1 MPTAIDQ
8 RRLRDG
14 ARALETTVM
23 RPQTLT
29 EALVQLAVVDD
40 GIAALW
46 ALNDLGAEANAQ
58 VLRDVRELRKRREA
72 LVQRLVQLEGKK
84 VTP

>member
-1 MPTAIDQ
+1 
-8 RRLRDG
+8 
-14 ARALETTVM
+14 M